1 MRRYPWRTKTPSTGR
16 VVLRR
21 GRDRS
26 VGAGAALPER
36 GDAEGAD
43 DEEGDRALV
52 RPLRLRIDR
61 GDGVLRLPFHDRL
74 RPDPREVAH
83 DGIRS
88 EEHTSELQSHS
99 DLHSFPTR
107 RSSDLFYVEG
117 VIGVSEPERRFQNVA
132 TPRALTTRRAIALL
146 FGRFVSVSIVGTAS
160 FAFRFMIVFAPIH
173 AR

>member
-83 DGIRS
+83 DGISAIDDAHAHHPTKKEAPLSAARAGPRESAGNLRAGEAPGGTRARPDVKTTSSRKTCAGTSTLRS
-88 EEHTSELQSHS
+88 
-99 DLHSFPTR
+99 
-107 RSSDLFYVEG
+107 V
-117 VIGVSEPERRFQNVA
+117 N
-132 TPRALTTRRAIALL
+132 
-146 FGRFVSVSIVGTAS
+146 
-160 FAFRFMIVFAPIH
+160 
-173 AR
+173 